1 MNILFV
7 SHEYGVN
14 GATRSLIDM
23 IDCVR
28 DTQNMNIQVLIP
40 RNGNA
45 AALLKE
51 EGIKYKTLLYYPDY
65 CKIDRRP
72 IFLWEM
78 FKEAVNAVAVM
89 RLFYWCKKQKIDI
102 IHSNSTAVD
111 IGARVATHL
120 NLPHVFHIREFME
133 EDFRLKYRNGNR
145 MKRLIEQSQY
155 CVFISKVIERKYIK
169 LYNIKK
175 NMTLYNRINTK
186 SYYQRRED
194 LLKNEKINLIMTGG
208 IVKGKGVHIA
218 VRAVNEVVKRG
229 LLKVELFVI
238 GNADKKYLSKIKEY
252 INEQKLSDSIH
263 IRGFVSDVAAYRK
276 KADVCLVC
284 SDCEGFGR
292 VTIESMLA
300 GLLVIGSDSGATT
313 ELIKHNK
320 TGLLYEKGNIES
332 LASCIECVGMNS
344 LKYKEIAKNGQNWA
358 LQTFESTN
366 YAEKIMNIWRGCIE
380 KRFS

>member
-1 MNILFV
+1 M
-7 SHEYGVN
+7 
-14 GATRSLIDM
+14 
-23 IDCVR
+23 
-28 DTQNMNIQVLIP
+28 
-40 RNGNA
+40 
-45 AALLKE
+45 
-51 EGIKYKTLLYYPDY
+51 
-65 CKIDRRP
+65 
-72 IFLWEM
+72 
-78 FKEAVNAVAVM
+78 
-89 RLFYWCKKQKIDI
+89 
-102 IHSNSTAVD
+102 
-111 IGARVATHL
+111 
-120 NLPHVFHIREFME
+120 
-133 EDFRLKYRNGNR
+133 
-145 MKRLIEQSQY
+145 
-155 CVFISKVIERKYIK
+155 
-169 LYNIKK
+169 
-175 NMTLYNRINTK
+175 
-186 SYYQRRED
+186 
-194 LLKNEKINLIMTGG
+194 
-208 IVKGKGVHIA
+208 
-218 VRAVNEVVKRG
+218 NEVVKRG

-238 GNADKKYLSKIKEY
+238 GNADKKYLSKLKEY